1 MRKVALLGLLGIVVL
16 VGVALAVQRWY
27 VAAFPELAPGV
38 YGGAL
43 IFDGARSGGAKRQ
56 VPWVVVRRSGEQSL
70 AVALGLVTVSA
81 QRIAPIDPING
92 TRQPLFVGGSE
103 ARFRFTGRPAAE
115 GRYEGEFLNP
125 ISQERGSWFL
135 TKAEVA
141 ALSSEREGDLTRWFS
156 LWQELEQIEGEI
168 QESQRKVDDQTASIE
183 NLHRVV
189 SEGDTLRKT
198 ADVRL
203 GRSDSEMEAAV
214 NELHMRQDQLDR
226 QLRDFDLTQRVSKE
240 GRLVFL
246 SRETLQRESRWIEL
260 TLQLLAPETSIGF
273 EEALERAERVRKL
286 KQDIAKERAALA
298 TRSTSQSSSGE
309 RPPASSEEEFYEQ
322 LR

>member
-1 MRKVALLGLLGIVVL
+1 MRKVALLGLIGILVL
-16 VGVALAVQRWY
+16 VGGAFAVQRWY
-27 VAAFPELAPGV
+27 VAAFPELSPGV
-38 YGGAL
+38 YSGAL

-70 AVALGLVTVSA
+70 AVAVGLVTVAA

-92 TRQPLFVGGSE
+92 TRQPLFIGGSE
-103 ARFRFTGRPAAE
+103 VRLRFTGRSLADA
-115 GRYEGEFLNP
+115 RYEGEFLNP
-125 ISQERGSWFL
+125 ISQERGSWYL
-135 TKAEVA
+135 TKTEVA
-141 ALSSEREGDLTRWFS
+141 KLSPGIEGDLTRWFS

-168 QESQRKVDDQTASIE
+168 QESQRKADDQTASIE

-203 GRSDSEMEAAV
+203 GRTDSEMEAAV
-214 NELHMRQDQLDR
+214 SELHMRQEQLDR
-226 QLRDFDLTQRVSKE
+226 KLRDFDLTQRVSKE

-273 EEALERAERVRKL
+273 DQALERAERVRRL

-298 TRSTSQSSSGE
+298 TRSASEDSSGE
-309 RPPASSEEEFYEQ
+309 KPRASSEEEFYEQ